1 MADAAAEVSDIAPDA
16 TAPELSPM
24 DERLRRRRWWLLG
37 LMMAAGILNLV
48 DRQVISVLKPL
59 IEADLHW
66 TDADYGKLASLFQ
79 LSAAIAFLGAGWIV
93 DRLGVKWAGPAGVFA
108 WSLAAM
114 AHGWAFTMG
123 QFAAVRIALGA
134 SESMGTP
141 SGVKTLGGIFSARS
155 RSLAFGFSNGVSS
168 IGAIVTPLF
177 LPLMGIALGWRGV
190 FIFVGVLGMIWV
202 AVWLGVTRGL
212 RFDDPQPT
220 AARLPTLGGVKTLLG
235 DRRTWGIAGAKMLS
249 DQIWWLLLFWA
260 PDFFHRVYGVGVAQ
274 LGPPLAVAYTGSA
287 LGSILAGWAGTQALA
302 RGYSLNTVRKSVMLV
317 SALLVTTIPL
327 ALSVHNLWLAAGLL
341 AVTMAGHQG
350 FSVSIF
356 SIIAD
361 ITPRSRVGTVTAFGA
376 FCGNLAGMG
385 IVFLAGQILAAGMGY
400 GPLLAIASVS
410 YLLGLVWLQLW
421 VPKLT
426 PVAEP
431 AAA

>member
-1 MADAAAEVSDIAPDA
+1 MAEAVAEAPA
-16 TAPELSPM
+16 TPLDNPAT
-24 DERLRRRRWWLLG
+24 DERMRRRRWWLLG
-37 LMMAAGILNLV
+37 LMMVAGILNLV

-59 IEADLHW
+59 IETDLHW
-66 TDADYGKLASLFQ
+66 TDVDYGRLASLFQ

-93 DRLGVKWAGPAGVFA
+93 DRLGAKWAGPGGVFA

-114 AHGWAFTMG
+114 AHGWATTLG
-123 QFAAVRIALGA
+123 QFSAVRVALGA
-134 SESMGTP
+134 TEAMGTP
-141 SGVKTLGGIFSARS
+141 SGVKTLGAIFSART

-190 FIFVGVLGMIWV
+190 FFFVGVIGFVWV
-202 AVWLGVTRGL
+202 AVWLAVTRGVT
-212 RFDDPQPT
+212 FDDT
-220 AARLPTLGGVKTLLG
+220 RSAKRLPTLSGMKTLLG
-235 DRRTWGIAGAKMLS
+235 DRRTWGIAGAKVLS

-274 LGPPLAVAYTGSA
+274 LGPPLAIAYLGSA
-287 LGSILAGWAGTQALA
+287 LGSVFAGWAGTQALA
-302 RGYSLNTVRKSVMLV
+302 RGYSLNTVRKSVMLA

-327 ALSVHNLWLAAGLL
+327 ALMTHNLWVAAGLL

-361 ITPRSRVGTVTAFGA
+361 ITPRARVGTVTSFGA

-385 IVFLAGQILAAGMGY
+385 IVYLAGVILSRGLGY
-400 GPLLAIASVS
+400 MPLLAIAAVS
-410 YLLGLVWLQLW
+410 YLLGLAWLHLW
-421 VPKLT
+421 VPRLT
-426 PVAEP
+426 PIAVD
-431 AAA
+431 

>member
-1 MADAAAEVSDIAPDA
+1 MAEAVTEALEEAAGAPGGLL
-16 TAPELSPM
+16 E
-24 DERLRRRRWWLLG
+24 RRRWWLLG
-37 LMMAAGILNLV
+37 LVMLAGILNLV

-59 IEADLHW
+59 IEVDLHW
-66 TDADYGKLASLFQ
+66 TDADYGRLASLFQ
-79 LSAAIAFLGAGWIV
+79 FSAAMAFLGVGWIV

-114 AHGWAFTMG
+114 AHGWAVTLG
-123 QFAAVRIALGA
+123 QFSAVRIALGA
-134 SESMGTP
+134 TEAMGTP
-141 SGVKTLGGIFSARS
+141 TGVKTLGGIFSART

-177 LPLMGIALGWRGV
+177 LPLMGLALGWRGV
-190 FIFVGVLGMIWV
+190 FFFVGVIGFVWV
-202 AVWLGVTRGL
+202 AAWLAATRGVI
-212 RFDDPQPT
+212 FDNPQP
-220 AARLPTLGGVKTLLG
+220 AAGRRPTLAGMKVLLG
-235 DRRTWGIAGAKMLS
+235 DRRTWGIAGAKVLS

-260 PDFFHRVYGVGVAQ
+260 PDFFHRVFGVDVAH

-287 LGSILAGWAGTQALA
+287 LGSILAGWAGTRLLA

-327 ALSVHNLWLAAGLL
+327 ALQTHNLWVAAGLL

-356 SIIAD
+356 STIAD
-361 ITPRSRVGTVTAFGA
+361 ITPGSRVGTVTSFGA

-385 IVFLAGQILAAGMGY
+385 IVYLAGQILTAGLGY
-400 GPLLAIASVS
+400 APLLAIAAVS
-410 YLLGLVWLQLW
+410 YLLGLLWLHLW
-421 VPKLT
+421 VPRLT
-426 PVAEP
+426 PTAAE
-431 AAA
+431 A

>member
-1 MADAAAEVSDIAPDA
+1 MAEAVADAGQD
-16 TAPELSPM
+16 TAVALGPQVES
-24 DERLRRRRWWLLG
+24 RRWWLLG
-37 LMMAAGILNLV
+37 LVMAAGILNLV

-59 IEADLHW
+59 IEVDLHW
-66 TDADYGKLASLFQ
+66 SDADYGRLASLFQ
-79 LSAAIAFLGAGWIV
+79 LSAALAFLGAGWIV
-93 DRLGVKWAGPAGVFA
+93 DRLGVKWSGPAGVFA

-114 AHGWAFTMG
+114 AHGWAVTLG
-123 QFAAVRIALGA
+123 QFSAVRIALGA
-134 SESMGTP
+134 TEAMGTP
-141 SGVKTLGGIFSARS
+141 TAVKTLGGVFSART

-168 IGAIVTPLF
+168 IGAIITPLF
-177 LPLMGIALGWRGV
+177 LPLMGLALGWRGV
-190 FIFVGVLGMIWV
+190 FLFVGVVGFVWV
-202 AVWLGVTRGL
+202 AAWLAATRGL
-212 RFDDPQPT
+212 RFDTPQPVAT
-220 AARLPTLGGVKTLLG
+220 RPTLGGLKTLLG
-235 DRRTWGIAGAKMLS
+235 DRRTWGIAGAKVLS

-260 PDFFHRVYGVGVAQ
+260 PDFLHRVYGVGVAG

-327 ALSVHNLWLAAGLL
+327 ALTAHNLWLAAGLL

-361 ITPRSRVGTVTAFGA
+361 ITPKSRVGTVTAFGA

-385 IVFLAGQILAAGMGY
+385 IVYLAGQILGHGLGY
-400 GPLLAIASVS
+400 MPLLGIAAVS
-410 YLLGLVWLQLW
+410 YLLGLAWLQLW
-421 VPKLT
+421 VPRLT
-426 PVAEP
+426 PTAAET
-431 AAA
+431 

>member
-1 MADAAAEVSDIAPDA
+1 MAEALAEIAEDAGAAPGGLLE
-16 TAPELSPM
+16 
-24 DERLRRRRWWLLG
+24 RRRWWLLG
-37 LMMAAGILNLV
+37 LVMLAGILNLV

-59 IEADLHW
+59 IQADLHW
-66 TDADYGKLASLFQ
+66 SDVDYGRLASLFQ
-79 LSAAIAFLGAGWIV
+79 LSAALAFLGVGWIV

-114 AHGWAFTMG
+114 AHGWAVTLG
-123 QFAAVRIALGA
+123 QFSAVRIALGA
-134 SESMGTP
+134 SEAMGTP
-141 SGVKTLGGIFSARS
+141 TGVKTLGGIFSART

-177 LPLMGIALGWRGV
+177 LPLMGLALGWRGV
-190 FIFVGVLGMIWV
+190 FFFVGVLGFVWV
-202 AVWLGVTRGL
+202 AAWLAATRGL
-212 RFDDPQPT
+212 RFDNPQP
-220 AARLPTLGGVKTLLG
+220 AGSRLPTLGGIKVLLG
-235 DRRTWGIAGAKMLS
+235 DRRTWGIAGAKVLS

-260 PDFFHRVYGVGVAQ
+260 PDFFHRVYGVDVAH

-317 SALLVTTIPL
+317 SALMVTTIPL
-327 ALSVHNLWLAAGLL
+327 ALQTHNLWIAAGLL

-356 SIIAD
+356 ATIAD
-361 ITPRSRVGTVTAFGA
+361 ITPRSRVGTVTSFGA

-385 IVFLAGQILAAGMGY
+385 IVYLAGRILTAGLGY
-400 GPLLAIASVS
+400 GPLLAIAAVS
-410 YLLGLVWLQLW
+410 YLLGLLWLQLW
-421 VPKLT
+421 VPRLT
-426 PVAEP
+426 PTAAE
-431 AAA
+431 A

>member
-1 MADAAAEVSDIAPDA
+1 MAEAVVPEIDGAPAAQAVARGR
-16 TAPELSPM
+16 L
-24 DERLRRRRWWLLG
+24 ERRKWWLLG
-37 LMMAAGILNLV
+37 LVMAAGILNLV

-59 IEADLHW
+59 IETDLHW
-66 TDADYGKLASLFQ
+66 TDADYGRLASLFQ
-79 LSAAIAFLGAGWIV
+79 LSAAIAFLGAGWAV
-93 DRLGVKWAGPAGVFA
+93 DRLGAKWAGPAGVFA

-114 AHGWAFTMG
+114 AHGWAFTLG
-123 QFAAVRIALGA
+123 QFSAVRIALGA

-141 SGVKTLGGIFSARS
+141 TGVKTLGGIFSART

-177 LPLMGIALGWRGV
+177 LPLMGVALGWRGV
-190 FIFVGVLGMIWV
+190 FIFVGILGFVWV
-202 AVWLGVTRGL
+202 AVWLAVSRGVA
-212 RFDDPQPT
+212 FADVEPT
-220 AARLPTLGGVKTLLG
+220 GSRLPTLSGLKTLLG
-235 DRRTWGIAGAKMLS
+235 DRRTWGIAGAMVLS

-274 LGPPLAVAYTGSA
+274 LGPPLAVAYLGSA
-287 LGSILAGWAGTQALA
+287 LGSVIAGWAGTRALA
-302 RGYSLNTVRKSVMLV
+302 RGYSLNTVRKTVMLI

-327 ALSVHNLWLAAGLL
+327 ALTTHNLWLAAGLL

-361 ITPRSRVGTVTAFGA
+361 ITPRSLVGSVTAFGA

-385 IVFLAGQILAAGMGY
+385 IVYLAGQILTHGLGY
-400 GPLLAIASVS
+400 MPLLAIAAVS
-410 YLLGLVWLQLW
+410 YLLGLAWLQLW
-421 VPKLT
+421 VPRLT
-426 PVAEP
+426 PLNDPSDA
-431 AAA
+431 